1 MILLMQQLSSVE
13 SSTCPGHR
21 VATQYLLSALEGHL
35 PVDHLLQYRAAN
47 SKLPGHP
54 ELGLTPG
61 VKFSSGRLGHMWPL
75 VNGVALANRDKT
87 IFCLGSDGSQQE
99 GNDAE
104 AARLAVAQNLNVKII
119 IDDNN
124 VTIAGHPSEYLKGY
138 EVHKTLLGHGLEV
151 VTVQGEDIDAL
162 WAAFARVVT
171 HQGPAASESHCPLL
185 PFIVCADA
193 CKQSCPSASWLRVCL
208 RSREPHTVMT

>member
-1 MILLMQQLSSVE
+1 
-13 SSTCPGHR
+13 
-21 VATQYLLSALEGHL
+21 
-35 PVDHLLQYRAAN
+35 
-47 SKLPGHP
+47 
-54 ELGLTPG
+54 
-61 VKFSSGRLGHMWPL
+61 MWPL

-162 WAAFARVVT
+162 WAAFAKVVT
-171 HQGPAASESHCPLL
+171 HQGPAASESPPSLS
-185 PFIVCADA
+185 FIVFANA
-193 CKQSCPSASWLRVCL
+193 CKQSCPSASWLRVYL
-208 RSREPHTVMT
+208 RSRELHTVMT

>member
-1 MILLMQQLSSVE
+1 
-13 SSTCPGHR
+13 
-21 VATQYLLSALEGHL
+21 
-35 PVDHLLQYRAAN
+35 
-47 SKLPGHP
+47 
-54 ELGLTPG
+54 
-61 VKFSSGRLGHMWPL
+61 
-75 VNGVALANRDKT
+75 
-87 IFCLGSDGSQQE
+87 
-99 GNDAE
+99 
-104 AARLAVAQNLNVKII
+104 
-119 IDDNN
+119 
-124 VTIAGHPSEYLKGY
+124 LKGY